1 MKTVATLHV
10 FLLAMLLHPDVQKKA
25 QVQLDEVLQ
34 SEHLP
39 DFEDIASLPYVRAI
53 VKEVLRWQPV
63 APLGLF

>member
-10 FLLAMLLHPDVQKKA
+10 FLLAMLLYPDVQKKA